1 MIFGQ
6 ARLAE
11 ARGAILAHTHRLPGR
26 TIPRG
31 TVLDEALLSA
41 LCEAGLDEVTV
52 ARPEAGEIAAD
63 TVAGRL
69 AALLAAP
76 LIARGRA
83 ADGRVELRAEAT
95 GLLRVNAAALERM
108 NAVDEAVAVV
118 TLGDGEMVTSRERIA
133 AVSVLPFAVPSS
145 TVAVV
150 EALAR
155 RGPLLSLYPFRA
167 LHVAPVVTG
176 PPYTEAEGMMAA
188 AVAEAE
194 RLGGTLL
201 PQLQC
206 PHNTA
211 AVARRIREAV
221 GHGAELVLIA
231 GTLPPADRHDVAPA
245 AIVAAGGAIERL
257 GMPAGPGGG
266 LCLGHV
272 GPVPVVVLPPDAAAA
287 GHTGLARLLE
297 RIFTGVP
304 VTSGDIARMGVG
316 GLEREKDARAGR
328 TASGNGTS
336 PAPPPTVAAIVLAA
350 GRSRRMAPLNKLLV
364 EDAGAP
370 MIARVVDHVLAS
382 QARPVIVVLGHQAR
396 EVEAALAGRK
406 VLFVE
411 APDYA
416 DGLSASL
423 KSGIAAL
430 PPGAQAAMICL
441 GDMPLVSTA
450 MMDRLI
456 AAFDPV
462 KGHTIIKPTYR
473 GKQGNPMIWGRQ
485 YFDEIL
491 ALTGDVGARHLAAR
505 HADAVAEVEMADDGV
520 LRDFD
525 TVDTLAGLRS
535 QGQRAGGK
543 G

>member
-26 TIPRG
+26 TIPKG
-31 TVLDEALLSA
+31 TVLDEAMLAA
-41 LCEAGLDEVTV
+41 LCAAGLDEVVV
-52 ARPEAGEIAAD
+52 ARPEAGEVAAD
-63 TVAGRL
+63 LVADRL
-69 AALLAAP
+69 AALLATP

-83 ADGRVELRAEAT
+83 VGGRVELRAEAT
-95 GLLRVNAAALERM
+95 GLLRVNVTAVERV
-108 NAVDEAVAVV
+108 NAVDEAITVA
-118 TLGDGEMVTSRERIA
+118 TPGDGEMVTSRERLA
-133 AVSVLPFAVPSS
+133 AVTVLPFAVPSS

-155 RGPLLSLYPFRA
+155 RGPLFSLHPFHA
-167 LHVAPVVTG
+167 LRVASVVTG
-176 PPYTEAEGMMAA
+176 PPYPGSERTIAA
-188 AVAEAE
+188 ATVQVE

-201 PQLQC
+201 PQLEC
-206 PHNTA
+206 AHDTIA
-211 AVARRIREAV
+211 IARRIHEAV
-221 GHGAELVLIA
+221 AHGAELVLIA
-231 GTLPPADRHDVAPA
+231 GAFPVTDRRDIAPA

-257 GMPAGPGGG
+257 GMPSGPGDA

-272 GPVPVVVLPPDAAAA
+272 GPVPVVVLPSDAA
-287 GHTGLARLLE
+287 GDGRSGLAMLLE

-316 GLEREKDARAGR
+316 GLATERDMQTGQPS
-328 TASGNGTS
+328 ASDGATR
-336 PAPPPTVAAIVLAA
+336 APPPAVAAVVLAA

-382 QARPVIVVLGHQAR
+382 RARPVIVVLGHQAR

-430 PPGAQAAMICL
+430 PPGAEAAMICL

-456 AAFDPV
+456 AAFDPA

-485 YFDEIL
+485 HFDEIL

-535 QGQRAGGK
+535 QGQHAGGK